1 MTDCVFCR
9 ISRGELP
16 ATFVYQD
23 EAIMAFH
30 DISPVSPTHILIVPR
45 QHILNTTEVNEQN
58 APLLGRMVQ
67 VAAQVARDQNVEASG
82 YRLIMNTGTNGGQVV
97 MHLHIHLLGGRRLG
111 RLG

>member
-9 ISRGELP
+9 IARGELP

-23 EAIMAFH
+23 DAIMAFH
-30 DISPVSPTHILIVPR
+30 DTSPLAPTHILIVPR

-58 APLLGRMVQ
+58 ALLVGKMVQ
-67 VAAQVARDQNVEASG
+67 VAAQVARDQNVEAGG
-82 YRLIMNTGTNGGQVV
+82 YRLIMNTGQNGGQVV
-97 MHLHIHLLGGRRLG
+97 MHLHMHLLGGRRLG

>member
-1 MTDCVFCR
+1 
-9 ISRGELP
+9 SRGELP

-23 EAIMAFH
+23 DAIMAFH
-30 DISPVSPTHILIVPR
+30 DISPSAPTHILIVPR

-58 APLLGRMVQ
+58 APLLGKMVQ

-82 YRLIMNTGTNGGQVV
+82 YRLIMNTGQNGGQVV
-97 MHLHIHLLGGRRLG
+97 MHLHMHLLGGRRLG

>member
-23 EAIMAFH
+23 DAIMAFH
-30 DISPVSPTHILIVPR
+30 DISPLAPTHILIVPR

-58 APLLGRMVQ
+58 APLLGKMVQ

-82 YRLIMNTGTNGGQVV
+82 YRLIMNTGANGGQVV
-97 MHLHIHLLGGRRLG
+97 MHLHMHLLGGRRLG